1 MAKNYCLP
9 KYSFFIEP
17 LVEIE
22 FTVIDTRASEKR

>member
-17 LVEIE
+17 IVEIE
-22 FTVIDTRASEKR
+22 FKEIDTRVSEKR